1 MDWRDEGI
9 LLSVAEHGES
19 SAIIDVLTSSHGRHP
34 GLVRGGQGAKLA
46 AALQPGTELA
56 LEWRARLEDHL
67 GNYRVEPV
75 KSRAAQLMENRAA
88 LAAFGAMSALLIAF
102 VPERQPDYEL
112 YEASHDLLVD
122 LAERPRDW
130 PGTYLRWEATFLGL
144 MGFGLDLSSCAATGR
159 RRDLAY
165 VSPRT
170 GRAVSREAGGP
181 FAEKLLPLPPFLA
194 GEGVVTMAG
203 VRSGLEMTGWFLDN
217 RLRPAMEREAPLP
230 EARNRLLRQFDRME
244 LPARSVAQ
252 PGATLAPQPDRRAD
266 VWNRRLGTL
275 RQAS

>member
-9 LLSVAEHGES
+9 LLSVTDHGES
-19 SAIIDVLTSSHGRHP
+19 SAIIDVLTCSRGRHP
-34 GLVRGGQGAKLA
+34 GLVRGGQGSKLSA
-46 AALQPGTELA
+46 TLQPGTELA
-56 LEWRARLEDHL
+56 LEWRARLEEHL
-67 GNYRVEPV
+67 GNYRVEPI
-75 KSRAAQLMENRAA
+75 KARAAQLMEDRAA
-88 LAAFGAMSALLIAF
+88 LAAFGAMSALIIAF

-130 PGTYLRWEATFLGL
+130 PGTYVRWEATFLGL
-144 MGFGLDLSSCAATGR
+144 MGFGVDLSACAATGK

-181 FAEKLLPLPPFLA
+181 FADKLLPLPSFLA

-203 VRSGLEMTGWFLDN
+203 VRSGMQMTGWFLEN
-217 RLRPAMEREAPLP
+217 RLSPALERDAPLP
-230 EARNRLLRQFDRME
+230 EARARLLRQFDRME
-244 LPARSVAQ
+244 LPSRTSPQ
-252 PGATLAPQPDRRAD
+252 PGTTLESPIDQRAS